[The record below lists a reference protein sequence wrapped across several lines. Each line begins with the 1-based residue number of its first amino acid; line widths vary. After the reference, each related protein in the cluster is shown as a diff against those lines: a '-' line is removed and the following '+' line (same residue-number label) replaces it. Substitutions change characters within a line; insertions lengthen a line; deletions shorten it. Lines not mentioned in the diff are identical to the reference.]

1 MCPDAVNFT
10 HRATYNFGLNPNS
23 GGGYDHD
30 HVLSTVWHGTVVYEP
45 SENRSAIKFHSI
57 RNTGESLGF
66 GNLMRSLGVG
76 FDGIHT
82 NNLTLMLL
90 CVLTLV
96 PAYL

>member
-10 HRATYNFGLNPNS
+10 YHATYSSGLDD
-23 GGGYDHD
+23 GGH
-30 HVLSTVWHGTVVYEP
+30 SIVWHGTIVYEP

-57 RNTGESLGF
+57 RNNGGSLMFGEI
-66 GNLMRSLGVG
+66 MRSLGVG

-82 NNLTLMLL
+82 NNLTMMLL